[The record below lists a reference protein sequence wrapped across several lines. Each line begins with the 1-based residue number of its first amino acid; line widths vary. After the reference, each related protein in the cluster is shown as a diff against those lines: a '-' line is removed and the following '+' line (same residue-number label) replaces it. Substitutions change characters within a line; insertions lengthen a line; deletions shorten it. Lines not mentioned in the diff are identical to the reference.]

1 MTDAFKFNL
10 TCFKESGKYYNK
22 NTIDVPK
29 YFTSMYQVTDCIRL
43 MINAGQLSPNFYY
56 LVDSDTV
63 DFAYPCLI
71 TIDSINTPRIPYQK
85 I

>member
-1 MTDAFKFNL
+1 MSEALKFTLKTFK
-10 TCFKESGKYYNK
+10 KSGKYYQDIK
-22 NTIDVPK
+22 LDVPNHFK
-29 YFTSMYQVTDCIRL
+29 AMYEVTDYIRL
-43 MINAGQLSPNFYY
+43 MINAGQLSPNYYY

-71 TIDSINTPRIPYQK
+71 TLDSIHNPSTPYIK